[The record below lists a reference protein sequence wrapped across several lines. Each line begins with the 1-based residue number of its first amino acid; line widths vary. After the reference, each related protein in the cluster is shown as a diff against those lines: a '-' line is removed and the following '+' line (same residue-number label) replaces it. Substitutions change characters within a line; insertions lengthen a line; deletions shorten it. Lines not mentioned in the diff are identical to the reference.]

1 MQPFEIT
8 TETNITNLPIKKR
21 FQLMQKWAED
31 SGRKITWKE
40 AKYAY
45 KELMKGTI
53 YINDVH

>member
-53 YINDVH
+53 

>member
-31 SGRKITWKE
+31 SGRTKLFIAIVK
-40 AKYAY
+40 
-45 KELMKGTI
+45 
-53 YINDVH
+53 N